1 MAERKALGKG
11 LSALLGVT
19 EGSAS
24 LEKIYRVGIGEI
36 RPDPD
41 QPRREMDGEGL
52 ESLAA
57 SIRAH
62 GVLQPLL
69 LRAEPG
75 GGYRIVAGE
84 RRWREVEIGRASCRE
99 RV

>member
-19 EGSAS
+19 EGSAP

-41 QPRREMDGEGL
+41 QPRREMDG
-52 ESLAA
+52 
-57 SIRAH
+57 
-62 GVLQPLL
+62 
-69 LRAEPG
+69 
-75 GGYRIVAGE
+75 
-84 RRWREVEIGRASCRE
+84 
-99 RV
+99 

>member
-11 LSALLGVT
+11 LSALLGAS
-19 EGSAS
+19 EGSVP
-24 LEKIYRVGIGEI
+24 LEKIYRVGIGDI

-41 QPRREMDGEGL
+41 QPRQEMDGEGL

-57 SIRAH
+57 SIRLH

-69 LRAEPG
+69 PLQLTISVYTKAAP
-75 GGYRIVAGE
+75 
-84 RRWREVEIGRASCRE
+84 
-99 RV
+99 

>member
-1 MAERKALGKG
+1 MAGRKALGKG

-19 EGSAS
+19 EGSAP

-57 SIRAH
+57 SIRVH

-69 LRAEPG
+69 LRLNLPPYSSFRDSFALNQKH
-75 GGYRIVAGE
+75 
-84 RRWREVEIGRASCRE
+84 
-99 RV
+99 

>member
-19 EGSAS
+19 EGSAP

-57 SIRAH
+57 CSSRRAR
-62 GVLQPLL
+62 P
-69 LRAEPG
+69 PG
-75 GGYRIVAGE
+75 RP
-84 RRWREVEIGRASCRE
+84 RRP
-99 RV
+99 

>member
-19 EGSAS
+19 EGSAP

-41 QPRREMDGEGL
+41 QPRT
-52 ESLAA
+52 
-57 SIRAH
+57 H
-62 GVLQPLL
+62 
-69 LRAEPG
+69 
-75 GGYRIVAGE
+75 
-84 RRWREVEIGRASCRE
+84 
-99 RV
+99 

>member
-19 EGSAS
+19 EGSAP

-41 QPRREMDGEGL
+41 QPRREMDDAC
-52 ESLAA
+52 SRRR
-57 SIRAH
+57 SP
-62 GVLQPLL
+62 QPWGTSKSPLF
-69 LRAEPG
+69 P
-75 GGYRIVAGE
+75 
-84 RRWREVEIGRASCRE
+84 
-99 RV
+99 